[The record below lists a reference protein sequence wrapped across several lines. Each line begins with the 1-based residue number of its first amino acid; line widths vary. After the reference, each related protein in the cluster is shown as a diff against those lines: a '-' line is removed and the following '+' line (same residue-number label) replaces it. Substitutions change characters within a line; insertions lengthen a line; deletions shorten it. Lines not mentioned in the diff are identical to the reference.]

1 VSKAVKRTTGNDT
14 SDDADTEST
23 TIIPEAP
30 EATDDNPTQV
40 LGSGDSAPYRTASED
55 IYRSGDEDSAEH
67 TQVLSGATPDEP
79 DDLEELRQ
87 ADERRRQEAEER
99 ARERASRDRTLGTV
113 TPVDEPDPVVEPVP
127 RPSTDKWW
135 PSLGLFL
142 FRLVIAGVLGVHSF
156 QHLTQRAGTLE
167 MIEGIGLPYAPE
179 LVWVL
184 GICEGLAALA
194 LVFGLATRIAGLGTL
209 ALGAAAL
216 ALVHWGN
223 FNIFEDSGIKGEPA
237 LLIAAAG
244 LLLLCVGAGGW
255 AIDARNRHRRAEAKA
270 SR

>member
-1 VSKAVKRTTGNDT
+1 MSKAVKRTTGNST

-30 EATDDNPTQV
+30 GAADENPTQV
-40 LGSGDSAPYRTASED
+40 LGSGDGGLYRTTSED
-55 IYRSGDEDSAEH
+55 PVEK
-67 TQVLSGATPDEP
+67 TQVLSGDTPDAP
-79 DDLEELRQ
+79 DDLEALRQ
-87 ADERRRQEAEER
+87 ADERRRLEAEDR

-113 TPVDEPDPVVEPVP
+113 VPVDEPDPVVEPAP

-156 QHLTQRAGTLE
+156 QHLTQRTGTLQT
-167 MIEGIGLPYAPE
+167 IESTGLPYAAE

-194 LVFGLATRIAGLGTL
+194 LLFGLATRIAGLGTL
-209 ALGAAAL
+209 ALGVTAL
-216 ALVHWGN
+216 VFVHWGN
-223 FNIFEDSGIKGEPA
+223 FNIFADSGIEGEPA
-237 LLIAAAG
+237 LLIAASG

-255 AIDARNRHRRAEAKA
+255 SIDARTRHRRADAKA
-270 SR
+270 AG